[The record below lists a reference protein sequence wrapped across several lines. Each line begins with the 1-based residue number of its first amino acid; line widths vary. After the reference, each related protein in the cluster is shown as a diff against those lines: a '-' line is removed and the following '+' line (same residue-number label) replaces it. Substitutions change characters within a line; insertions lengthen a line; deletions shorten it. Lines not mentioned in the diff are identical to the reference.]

1 MLKSIVSLALKLLA
15 EDKSGINPLN
25 NIDTRKIKYS
35 IFCTFGLLEVF
46 ERWIWGC
53 KGQKYEEI

>member
-1 MLKSIVSLALKLLA
+1 MLKSIISLALKLLL

-35 IFCTFGLLEVF
+35 T
-46 ERWIWGC
+46 
-53 KGQKYEEI
+53 